1 MSEREE
7 TCEREKLRRVRWNS
21 IGEAN
26 LTWRHLKEALKFLSA
41 SAFNLYIIDECNGWA
56 TI

>member
-7 TCEREKLRRVRWNS
+7 TCDRENLRHVRWNS

-26 LTWRHLKEALKFLSA
+26 LTWQHLKEALKFLLA
-41 SAFNLYIIDECNGWA
+41 SAFNLYHRL
-56 TI
+56 